1 MRVERELRQSIIKM
15 LEDALGMGKVIAR
28 VSVDL
33 DFEKVERTEE
43 SYDPDSQVIR
53 SENQISESSTGAV
66 PPGGI
71 PGVQALVPSGE
82 SPGGVVGQAAKRNK
96 SNAITNYEINKVVR
110 RVSKPLGEISKISVA
125 VMIDGSIMGDPP
137 AYQPRSQEDM
147 DKYLQIIQSAVGFD
161 QDRGDTIK
169 VENFQFDRTELEAQM
184 EDITRADQIDLAL
197 EVGKLVVGLIFLVLF
212 FTRVIRPIINWMT
225 MTVEV
230 MPEAD
235 QLGATELDAV
245 DEEKRRLSEMASE
258 SARVRDSIAEFV
270 SNDPKYT
277 ASVIRK
283 WMREKVPKPTNA

>member
-1 MRVERELRQSIIKM
+1 
-15 LEDALGMGKVIAR
+15 LGMGKVIAR

-43 SYDPDSQVIR
+43 IFDPDSQVIR

-71 PGVQALVPSGE
+71 PGVQALVPSGA

-96 SNAITNYEINKVVR
+96 SNAIINYEINKVVR
-110 RVSKPLGEISKISVA
+110 RVSKPVGEISKLSVA
-125 VMIDGSIMGDPP
+125 VMIDGTTAGDPP
-137 AYQPRSQEDM
+137 VYQPRSQEDM

-161 QDRGDTIK
+161 QDRGDVIQ
-169 VENFQFDRTELEAQM
+169 VENIQFDRTELEAQR
-184 EDITRADQIDLAL
+184 EDIARAEQIDLAL
-197 EVGKLVVGLIFLVLF
+197 EVGKLVVGLVFLILF

-230 MPEAD
+230 VPEEER
-235 QLGATELDAV
+235 LGAAEFDAV
-245 DEEKRRLSEMASE
+245 DEEKKRLTEMASE
-258 SARVRDSIAEFV
+258 SAHVRDSIAEFV

-283 WMREKVPKPTNA
+283 WMREKVPKAAKS